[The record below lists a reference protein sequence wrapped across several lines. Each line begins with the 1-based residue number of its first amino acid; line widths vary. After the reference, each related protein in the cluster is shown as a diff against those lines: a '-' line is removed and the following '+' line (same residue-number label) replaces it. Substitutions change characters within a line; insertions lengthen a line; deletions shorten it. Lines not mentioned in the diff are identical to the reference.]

1 MTQSDQSGQDG
12 PARRQSG
19 SGGPSTTTADKP
31 GSTRSSG
38 GVEPKT
44 GGSSST
50 GSTGSSAQRSGSG
63 SSAGSSAQRS
73 GSGSGRTSGAASIV
87 ARVAQAGSSKDRP
100 AGDPARKPRRARL
113 RLTQVDAWTVLKTS
127 FLLSIALGIV
137 SVVAVAVIWTVLGVA
152 GVFDSLN
159 DTIQTLL
166 GNDFRIQDYIGTGR
180 ILGFT
185 MIFAVINVVL
195 LTVIGTLA
203 AFLYNLAATLLGG
216 VEVTLTE
223 DR

>member
-12 PARRQSG
+12 PARRPSG
-19 SGGPSTTTADKP
+19 TGRSSTTTADKP
-31 GSTRSSG
+31 GSRPESDRTSSSSDAAA
-38 GVEPKT
+38 KSA
-44 GGSSST
+44 GSAKGST
-50 GSTGSSAQRSGSG
+50 GSTAAPKSG
-63 SSAGSSAQRS
+63 A
-73 GSGSGRTSGAASIV
+73 AASIV
-87 ARVAQAGSSKDRP
+87 SRVAAAGSKDR

-113 RLTQVDAWTVLKTS
+113 RLTQVDAWTVLKTT
-127 FLLSIALGIV
+127 FLLSIAMGIV
-137 SVVAVAVIWTVLGVA
+137 SIVAVAVIWTVLGVA
-152 GVFDSLN
+152 GVFDSMN
-159 DTIQTLL
+159 DTIQSLL

-185 MIFAVINVVL
+185 MIFAVVNVVL
-195 LTVIGTLA
+195 LTAIGTLA